1 MPRWCFVADVLVACR
16 SSVWTIG
23 VPLGAIV
30 IWSKGG

>member
-1 MPRWCFVADVLVACR
+1 MARWRFVADVLVACR

-30 IWSKGG
+30 IWSREG